1 MVRNLIVLPDG
12 TEIASGLGAKH
23 TIQSTTVTC
32 SVNTGTELTP
42 GSVCSNALEAKF
54 FTPGGNLNI
63 SFGTEVSLYKV
74 ADDDTRA
81 RVGLFTLEAPERPS
95 KNTYRITAYDR
106 VSWLDRD
113 LTVWLSSLDG
123 WPYSLLTFAQMICE
137 ECLLTLATTDI
148 PNADFPVNKFPARKI
163 TGRELMGYIG
173 QLAGR
178 FCRANANG
186 EIEFAWY
193 TDSGVTLTPTGDRY
207 FFSLK
212 YEDYQVEKIETV
224 QVQLADSE
232 YGALWP
238 EKTAGLNSYVISGNP
253 LITAVNSDLLPYL
266 NVLQQEIEYSIY
278 TPCKVTLPAN
288 TDIQPGQIVRIVDTN
303 GYLIDTF
310 VMTKT
315 QKGQK
320 ETLESTGSARRDSAT
335 AVNNEKIS
343 DSELKQY
350 ADAAASAAVKSQTQM
365 DIFNKLTGNGSVQ
378 GLFID
383 VDGQI
388 YINASYITSGILNAD
403 LIKAGTLNADLIK
416 AGILQSED
424 GESFV
429 LDLIKNTF
437 SMKGTGKFMAP
448 DGKSYITIEG
458 NTFCLHAQQGDDD
471 GDFKPIARIGFSE
484 DSEGY
489 DYPYVLLGNDEDE
502 SSPRLGLVKQFAN
515 GIYIGNSAPRL
526 STGSFIGLVGA
537 VGFFINTQEGR
548 TYNVDGDYLY
558 DAFTAVF
565 A

>member
-1 MVRNLIVLPDG
+1 MLKNLIVLPDG

-42 GSVCSNALEAKF
+42 GSVCSSALEAKF

-74 ADDDTRA
+74 ADDGTRT
-81 RVGLFTLEAPERPS
+81 RVGLYTLEAPERPS
-95 KNTYRITAYDR
+95 KNTYKITAYDR

-123 WPYSLLTFAQMICE
+123 WPYSLLTFAQMVCE
-137 ECLLTLATTDI
+137 ECLLTLATSDI
-148 PNADFPVNKFPARKI
+148 PNANFPVNKFPSSKI

-178 FCRANANG
+178 FCRATADG

-193 TDSGVTLTPTGDRY
+193 TDSGVTLTPAGDRY

-212 YEDYQVEKIETV
+212 YEDYQVEKIEAV
-224 QVQLADSE
+224 QIRLADSE

-238 EKTAGLNSYVISGNP
+238 EKDGGLNSYVISGNP
-253 LITAVNSDLLPYL
+253 LITVVNSDLLEYL
-266 NVLQQEIEYSIY
+266 DVLRREIEYSIY

-288 TDIQPGQIVRIVDTN
+288 LDIQPGHIVRIVDTN
-303 GYLIDTF
+303 GYLIDTY

-320 ETLESTGSARRDSAT
+320 ETLESTGSARRDSTT
-335 AVNNEKIS
+335 AVNNEETS

-350 ADAAASAAVKSQTQM
+350 ANAAASAAVKNQTQL
-365 DIFNKLTGNGSVQ
+365 DIFNKLTNNGAIQ
-378 GLFID
+378 GLFIES
-383 VDGQI
+383 DGQI
-388 YINASYITSGILNAD
+388 YINASFIKTGSLNAD
-403 LIKAGTLNADLIK
+403 LIQSGTMNADLIK

-437 SMKGTGKFMAP
+437 SMTGTGKFMAP

-458 NTFCLHAQQGDDD
+458 NTFCLYAQQGDED

-502 SSPRLGLVKQFAN
+502 SSSRLGLVKQFAN

-526 STGSFIGLVGA
+526 STGSFVGLMGA
-537 VGFFINTQEGR
+537 VGFFVNTQEGR
-548 TYNVDGDYLY
+548 TYNVLNEELY